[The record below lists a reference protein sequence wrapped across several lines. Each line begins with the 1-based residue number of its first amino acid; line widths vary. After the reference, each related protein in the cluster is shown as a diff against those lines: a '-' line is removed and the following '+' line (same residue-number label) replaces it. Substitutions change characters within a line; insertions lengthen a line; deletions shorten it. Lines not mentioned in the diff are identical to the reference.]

1 MTDFLI
7 NQKKNFN
14 KVPIKA
20 LYNKLLFI
28 NNFILK
34 TLKKFDIINSKVY
47 NKEILT
53 MIINEKTEK
62 ILELLEDDCMMSLEQ
77 MATLAGIEAAEAAAL
92 IDELKDKKIILKN
105 RTVINWEKTDKEFV
119 TAQIALNV
127 VPQRGEGFDKI
138 AERIYKFPEVQ
149 SLYLMA
155 GQYDLLVTIG
165 GKTMKEVAQFVA
177 NRLATLEFVT
187 GTSTHFVLKK
197 YKEQGVIF
205 DDNEID
211 DRQVITL

>member
-1 MTDFLI
+1 MVI
-7 NQKKNFN
+7 NQ
-14 KVPIKA
+14 
-20 LYNKLLFI
+20 
-28 NNFILK
+28 
-34 TLKKFDIINSKVY
+34 
-47 NKEILT
+47 
-53 MIINEKTEK
+53 KTEK
-62 ILELLEDDCMMSLEQ
+62 ILEMLENDCMMSLEQ
-77 MATLAGIEAAEAAAL
+77 LATVAQINIEEAAAL

-105 RTVINWEKTDKEFV
+105 KTVINWEKTDKEFV

-155 GQYDLLVTIG
+155 GQYDLLVSIE
-165 GKTMKEVAQFVA
+165 GKTMKEVALFVA
-177 NRLATLEFVT
+177 NRLAPLEFVT